1 MDLEL
6 GKMDG
11 MVASWPN
18 QVQIYGPGGTV
29 DSTRGIL
36 GYFWSASTLCR
47 KKMRQIQRVIA
58 PTSVDEFDNCS

>member
-1 MDLEL
+1 MAQEAQWTQL
-6 GKMDG
+6 
-11 MVASWPN
+11 A
-18 QVQIYGPGGTV
+18 
-29 DSTRGIL
+29 GIL